1 MAKPIRKTIITDPAS
16 GKPVAVQ
23 IPYEDWA
30 DIESRLDHAE
40 QPRRPTDLSRHYG
53 ALRLPE
59 DPMVFQRRLRD
70 EWP

>member
-1 MAKPIRKTIITDPAS
+1 MGIAIRKTIIIDPAS

-30 DIESRLDHAE
+30 DIESRLGE
-40 QPRRPTDLSRHYG
+40 GKKEKQPTDLSRHYG
-53 ALRLPE
+53 TLHLSE
-59 DPMVFQRRLRD
+59 DPMAFQARIRD